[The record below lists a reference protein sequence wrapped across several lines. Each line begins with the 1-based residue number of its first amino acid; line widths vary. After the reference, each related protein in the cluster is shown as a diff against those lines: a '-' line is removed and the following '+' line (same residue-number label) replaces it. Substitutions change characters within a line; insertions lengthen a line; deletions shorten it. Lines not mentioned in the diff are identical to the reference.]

1 MIRLKDTRH
10 ANTAAFL
17 SSAIRIAEYYGF
29 TPLESAQRRDYKDAR
44 QMRERAAKNETE
56 ISFARREERA
66 LVAAAKRCV
75 SCARSGSESL
85 LLWQTSD
92 SGKERGGPPSV
103 SLELHIIGNGSA
115 IAEALL
121 IVVGNAI
128 AQECGLGER
137 VLSINNIG
145 STESSNRFVRDV
157 GTYLR
162 KHIESISPTLR
173 PRAALDPLGTLVQL
187 IERGHPAMPRAPQA
201 MEYLTED
208 ERRRFWDLLEYL
220 EAFGLPYEL
229 SPHVLGSRDC
239 WSHSL
244 YQVSGVDPETGARI
258 PIAFGGRYDPLAA
271 RYAAAQTSAATISI
285 TCEIRGKVRAKR
297 EVAGIPSIYFAH
309 LGAEARRRSLSV
321 LEILRAADIPVYQG
335 LTHDRIAEQMAAAR
349 AHATPYI
356 LIMGHKEAV
365 EGTVLVREV
374 ATNSQEA
381 IPLPDLPNYL
391 KRHRVTGLRTE
402 AHA

>member
-17 SSAIRIAEYYGF
+17 ASAIKIAEYYGF

-66 LVAAAKRCV
+66 LVVAAKRCV
-75 SCARSGSESL
+75 ACARSGSDSL

-121 IVVGNAI
+121 IVVANAI

-187 IERGHPAMPRAPQA
+187 IERGHPAMPRAP
-201 MEYLTED
+201 
-208 ERRRFWDLLEYL
+208 
-220 EAFGLPYEL
+220 
-229 SPHVLGSRDC
+229 
-239 WSHSL
+239 HS
-244 YQVSGVDPETGARI
+244 TWA
-258 PIAFGGRYDPLAA
+258 
-271 RYAAAQTSAATISI
+271 
-285 TCEIRGKVRAKR
+285 C
-297 EVAGIPSIYFAH
+297 
-309 LGAEARRRSLSV
+309 ARRW
-321 LEILRAADIPVYQG
+321 A
-335 LTHDRIAEQMAAAR
+335 
-349 AHATPYI
+349 
-356 LIMGHKEAV
+356 
-365 EGTVLVREV
+365 
-374 ATNSQEA
+374 
-381 IPLPDLPNYL
+381 
-391 KRHRVTGLRTE
+391 
-402 AHA
+402 

>member
-1 MIRLKDTRH
+1 MRPKS
-10 ANTAAFL
+10 L
-17 SSAIRIAEYYGF
+17 SRG
-29 TPLESAQRRDYKDAR
+29 
-44 QMRERAAKNETE
+44 AK
-56 ISFARREERA
+56 RRA

-75 SCARSGSESL
+75 ACARNGSDSL

-121 IVVGNAI
+121 IVVANAI

-244 YQVSGVDPETGARI
+244 YQVSGVDPETGSRI

-271 RYAAAQTSAATISI
+271 RFAAAPTSAATISI
-285 TCEIRGKVRAKR
+285 TCEIRGKTRAKR
-297 EVAGIPSIYFAH
+297 EVARRPVYLLRALGNRGAAPFALRTRTPPRRGHTRLSGPNPRQNSRTDGGGAHACDALHPHHGTQRGGRGHDSRARGCDEFPRSDFPS
-309 LGAEARRRSLSV
+309 GSAELSQTPSRRRVEDGGTCVEKLSGSNFQV
-321 LEILRAADIPVYQG
+321 PGILYFILEFEKIVISDALC
-335 LTHDRIAEQMAAAR
+335 
-349 AHATPYI
+349 
-356 LIMGHKEAV
+356 
-365 EGTVLVREV
+365 
-374 ATNSQEA
+374 
-381 IPLPDLPNYL
+381 
-391 KRHRVTGLRTE
+391 
-402 AHA
+402 

>member
-1 MIRLKDTRH
+1 MIRLKDTH
-10 ANTAAFL
+10 HSNTADFL
-17 SSAIRIAEYYGF
+17 SAAIHIAEYYGF
-29 TPLESAQRRDYKDAR
+29 VPLDEMRVQRQSESERRGNVPKKESEILYARRDERTLASAAR
-44 QMRERAAKNETE
+44 KCAA
-56 ISFARREERA
+56 
-66 LVAAAKRCV
+66 
-75 SCARSGSESL
+75 CARSYPEGFLTWRTIAGSAG
-85 LLWQTSD
+85 T
-92 SGKERGGPPSV
+92 PATT
-103 SLELHIIGNGSA
+103 LELHVVGTASA

-121 IVVGNAI
+121 LVVAGAI
-128 AQECGLGER
+128 AEEAGITER
-137 VLSINNIG
+137 ALSINNIG
-145 STESSNRFVRDV
+145 SFESSNRFVRDV

-271 RYAAAQTSAATISI
+271 RYAAAPTSAATISI

-321 LEILRAADIPVYQG
+321 LEILRSADIPVYHG

-349 AHATPYI
+349 THATPYI

-374 ATNSQEA
+374 ATNSHEA

-391 KRHRVTGLRTE
+391 KRHRVTGVRTE

>member
-56 ISFARREERA
+56 ISFAR
-66 LVAAAKRCV
+66 
-75 SCARSGSESL
+75 
-85 LLWQTSD
+85 
-92 SGKERGGPPSV
+92 GKERGGPPSV

-162 KHIESISPTLR
+162 KHIESI
-173 PRAALDPLGTLVQL
+173 
-187 IERGHPAMPRAPQA
+187 
-201 MEYLTED
+201 
-208 ERRRFWDLLEYL
+208 
-220 EAFGLPYEL
+220 
-229 SPHVLGSRDC
+229 
-239 WSHSL
+239 
-244 YQVSGVDPETGARI
+244 
-258 PIAFGGRYDPLAA
+258 
-271 RYAAAQTSAATISI
+271 
-285 TCEIRGKVRAKR
+285 
-297 EVAGIPSIYFAH
+297 
-309 LGAEARRRSLSV
+309 
-321 LEILRAADIPVYQG
+321 
-335 LTHDRIAEQMAAAR
+335 
-349 AHATPYI
+349 
-356 LIMGHKEAV
+356 
-365 EGTVLVREV
+365 
-374 ATNSQEA
+374 
-381 IPLPDLPNYL
+381 
-391 KRHRVTGLRTE
+391 
-402 AHA
+402 

>member
-1 MIRLKDTRH
+1 MPTLPRSSRRPSRSRSTTDSRRSSPPSVATTR
-10 ANTAAFL
+10 T
-17 SSAIRIAEYYGF
+17 
-29 TPLESAQRRDYKDAR
+29 RD
-44 QMRERAAKNETE
+44 
-56 ISFARREERA
+56 
-66 LVAAAKRCV
+66 RC
-75 SCARSGSESL
+75 
-85 LLWQTSD
+85 
-92 SGKERGGPPSV
+92 KERGGPPSV

-121 IVVGNAI
+121 IVVANAI

-187 IERGHPAMPRAPQA
+187 IERGHPAMPRAPQE

-244 YQVSGVDPETGARI
+244 YQVSGVDPETGSRI

-271 RYAAAQTSAATISI
+271 RYAAAPTSAATISI
-285 TCEIRGKVRAKR
+285 TCEIPGKV
-297 EVAGIPSIYFAH
+297 
-309 LGAEARRRSLSV
+309 
-321 LEILRAADIPVYQG
+321 
-335 LTHDRIAEQMAAAR
+335 
-349 AHATPYI
+349 
-356 LIMGHKEAV
+356 
-365 EGTVLVREV
+365 
-374 ATNSQEA
+374 
-381 IPLPDLPNYL
+381 
-391 KRHRVTGLRTE
+391 
-402 AHA
+402 

>member
-10 ANTAAFL
+10 ASTAAFL
-17 SSAIRIAEYYGF
+17 ASAIKIAEYYGF
-29 TPLESAQRRDYKDAR
+29 TPLESAPRRDYKDAR

-56 ISFARREERA
+56 IAFARREERA

-75 SCARSGSESL
+75 ACARSGSDSL

-121 IVVGNAI
+121 IVVANAI

-271 RYAAAQTSAATISI
+271 RYAAAPTSAATISI

-349 AHATPYI
+349 THATPYI

-365 EGTVLVREV
+365 EGTILVREV